1 MTKVINSVSAWEE
14 IYKEEKLSEKKIGFV
29 PTMGALHNGHASL
42 VERSVKEND
51 LTVVS
56 IFVNPTQFNDPN
68 DLQNYPR
75 TFEDDLEMLDELK
88 ADYLFYPEYN
98 EIYSDNYRYTIT
110 ENKLS
115 KILCG
120 AFRPG
125 HFDGVLTVVMKLLNI
140 LKPNRAYFGEKDFQQ
155 FKLIEGMAQAFF
167 LNTEIIPCPTLRDN
181 DGLAM
186 SSRNTLL
193 SPEERRFA
201 LNFPRLLKLNKTDTE
216 IKTELESLGFKVDYI
231 EEYSGRRLGAVY
243 VGKVRLIDNVKL

>member
-1 MTKVINSVSAWEE
+1 
-14 IYKEEKLSEKKIGFV
+14 
-29 PTMGALHNGHASL
+29 
-42 VERSVKEND
+42 
-51 LTVVS
+51 
-56 IFVNPTQFNDPN
+56 
-68 DLQNYPR
+68 
-75 TFEDDLEMLDELK
+75 
-88 ADYLFYPEYN
+88 
-98 EIYSDNYRYTIT
+98 
-110 ENKLS
+110 
-115 KILCG
+115 
-120 AFRPG
+120 
-125 HFDGVLTVVMKLLNI
+125 MKLLNI